1 MQVTDKDLKD
11 SFTLLV
17 FVDPA
22 NYKNAVDNVRRL
34 QDITELA
41 GPLAPQAGFQEDVV
55 VPASTEVASAHVPP
69 SRKKASKIAL
79 KRRLETAA
87 QAAGSRVLGLHQGIC
102 WHEFSI
108 VI

>member
-41 GPLAPQAGFQEDVV
+41 GPLAPQQ
-55 VPASTEVASAHVPP
+55 
-69 SRKKASKIAL
+69 
-79 KRRLETAA
+79 
-87 QAAGSRVLGLHQGIC
+87 GSRRTLLSLQAQK
-102 WHEFSI
+102 WHPHKSHPADKKHPR
-108 VI
+108 